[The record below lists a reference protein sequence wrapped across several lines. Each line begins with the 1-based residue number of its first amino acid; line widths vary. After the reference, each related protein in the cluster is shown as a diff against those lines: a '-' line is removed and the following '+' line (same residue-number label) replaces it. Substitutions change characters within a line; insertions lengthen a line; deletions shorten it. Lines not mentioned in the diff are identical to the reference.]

1 MKCARWTEP
10 ELAQLEQMAG
20 EMPLPMLAERYNTWA
35 AANGFTQRRPAN
47 ICATCNRN
55 GWFTYCEGEYLSCGA
70 VVRITGIHKSR
81 LERIARDR
89 EVVIVKH
96 GWRKF
101 IRRIDLAE
109 AARRHRMDWYGVSR
123 DRLFLL
129 FEDLELAEYVA
140 ASRQRPPLPRYPRPV
155 RCLVTGT
162 VFPTMRA
169 AAVAG
174 QCHPGTV
181 RNSCERGSRPTPWGA
196 AWEWV

>member
-1 MKCARWTEP
+1 VKCARWTEP

-20 EMPLPMLAERYNTWA
+20 DLPLPLLAERYNAWA
-35 AANGFTQRRPAN
+35 AANGFTQRKPAN
-47 ICATCNRN
+47 ICSTCNRH

-70 VVRITGIHKSR
+70 VRRITGIHQTR
-81 LERIARDR
+81 LERIVRDR
-89 EVVIVKH
+89 ELVIVNH

-109 AARRHRMDWYGVSR
+109 AARRHPPDWYRVSR

-129 FEDLELAEYVA
+129 FEDAELAEHVA
-140 ASRQRPPLPRYPRPV
+140 ANRQRPPLPRYPRPV
-155 RCLVTGT
+155 RCLVTGQ